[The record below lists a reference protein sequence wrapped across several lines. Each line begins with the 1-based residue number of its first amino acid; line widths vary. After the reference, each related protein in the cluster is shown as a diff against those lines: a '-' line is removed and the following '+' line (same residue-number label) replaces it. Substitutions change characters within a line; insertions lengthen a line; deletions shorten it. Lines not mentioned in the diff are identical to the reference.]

1 MRQVCT
7 RRTRASSE
15 SNVDG
20 RGRPLKWAKQK
31 RKLMISSTDKL
42 VIFGYAF
49 THMTSR
55 RILIVILCLTA
66 IGLLLLFLPIHLTLR
81 RGYVMRD
88 RNETIRLIEEF
99 HDRLNRGQFDQI
111 YENASSAL
119 QRSGGYQG
127 VTGTMQQINQ
137 NYGAFQRVGSSK
149 VEVVVSA
156 PVEIRAVYDSVFEKG
171 RATEWF
177 VFVIEGNDIRLR
189 TYFVSPLRGGSP
201 TS

>member
-1 MRQVCT
+1 MKT
-7 RRTRASSE
+7 
-15 SNVDG
+15 
-20 RGRPLKWAKQK
+20 
-31 RKLMISSTDKL
+31 
-42 VIFGYAF
+42 
-49 THMTSR
+49 R

-66 IGLLLLFLPIHLTLR
+66 IGLLLLFLPIHFNVH

-119 QRSGGYQG
+119 QLSSGHQG

-137 NYGAFQRVGSSK
+137 NYGAFQRVESSK
-149 VEVVVSA
+149 VEVVMSG

-171 RATEWF
+171 RATERF

-189 TYFVSPLRGGSP
+189 TYFVSPLKGGLPKS